1 LNGAGTGFP
10 NLLNRAA
17 KEERTVV
24 IRVALQDGHD
34 ENKALE
40 ILQA

>member
-1 LNGAGTGFP
+1 VGTGFP

-17 KEERTVV
+17 MEEGTVLF
-24 IRVALQDGHD
+24 RVVLQDGDD
-34 ENKALE
+34 EHKALE